1 MTAYITMTMM
11 FQAIFLLAYDILL
24 KKETFFT
31 YNRIYLILAPLI
43 GLALPFLEI
52 PLLQQNISSM
62 GFVSL
67 PEIIIGA
74 ESNSAIG
81 QPEGTEEAFLLF
93 DMWWII
99 YGLGV
104 LGSLC
109 IFTYKITK
117 LRALVNSGKPSRIK
131 GFPVIE
137 IPGSTEAC
145 TFFNTILL
153 GEDLTP
159 QERQQIL
166 LHEAV
171 HVRHRHTWDLLF
183 FEFLRMSM
191 WFNPLVYLFQRRV
204 GVLHEFIADAGVVQQ
219 VKKQTYYE
227 QLLNLSFD
235 TRNITFINQFFNH
248 SIIKKRIVM
257 LQKSKSKST
266 AKGKYLVLIPLI
278 ACMLTS
284 VACTQDETMATPNL
298 PEEVVTV
305 NVKDLDK
312 MTTAEK
318 ALVETAMAQVTQEGK
333 YQTLIVTDG
342 DETLELSVNATPR
355 ATVAVQ
361 KKDLRA
367 DQKIDVPFAVIEE
380 VPVFPGCNVL
390 ASNKD
395 RKECMSGKISEF
407 VSANFNTALGKE
419 LGLTGI
425 NRIYVQFRIN
435 REGIVEVLGV
445 RAPHPAL
452 KAEAERVVNALP
464 VMKPGKQRGQ
474 EVGVLYSLPIVF
486 QVDK

>member
-1 MTAYITMTMM
+1 M
-11 FQAIFLLAYDILL
+11 
-24 KKETFFT
+24 
-31 YNRIYLILAPLI
+31 
-43 GLALPFLEI
+43 
-52 PLLQQNISSM
+52 
-62 GFVSL
+62 
-67 PEIIIGA
+67 
-74 ESNSAIG
+74 
-81 QPEGTEEAFLLF
+81 
-93 DMWWII
+93 
-99 YGLGV
+99 
-104 LGSLC
+104 
-109 IFTYKITK
+109 
-117 LRALVNSGKPSRIK
+117 
-131 GFPVIE
+131 
-137 IPGSTEAC
+137 
-145 TFFNTILL
+145 
-153 GEDLTP
+153 
-159 QERQQIL
+159 
-166 LHEAV
+166 
-171 HVRHRHTWDLLF
+171 
-183 FEFLRMSM
+183 
-191 WFNPLVYLFQRRV
+191 
-204 GVLHEFIADAGVVQQ
+204 
-219 VKKQTYYE
+219 
-227 QLLNLSFD
+227 
-235 TRNITFINQFFNH
+235 
-248 SIIKKRIVM
+248 
-257 LQKSKSKST
+257 
-266 AKGKYLVLIPLI
+266 LIPLI